1 MATAAED
8 LPRTARGAATRGRIV
23 DAAAELMRGTGVAST
38 SLDAVL
44 EGSGTSKSQLY
55 HYFTD
60 KDALVRAVIRRQ
72 ADHVLATQRTRLDGV
87 RSIHGL
93 RRWRDAVVAST
104 RQQHGAG
111 GCPLGSLVSE
121 LAEAPRSRK
130 VLAESF
136 ARWQDELVDRFRAI
150 RGPRRPVPDAELAD
164 LASTL
169 LTSLQGG
176 LLLAQATR
184 STRPL
189 ELALDA
195 AIDHVS
201 RRLSAAGL
209 PTQRSPRRPR
219 ARR

>member
-8 LPRTARGAATRGRIV
+8 RPRTARGAATRSRIV

-72 ADHVLATQRTRLDGV
+72 ADHVLATQRTRLDGLK
-87 RSIHGL
+87 SIDGL

-104 RQQHGAG
+104 RQDHGAG

-121 LAEAPRSRK
+121 LAEVPQSRQ
-130 VLAESF
+130 VLTESF

-150 RGPRRPVPDAELAD
+150 RGPRPVPDAELAD

-169 LTSLQGG
+169 ITSLQGG

-195 AIDHVS
+195 AIDHVA
-201 RRLSAAGL
+201 RRLSAAER
-209 PTQRSPRRPR
+209 PTQRAPRRPR